1 MPFLKS
7 ELKFTEDSLHPNTRG
22 NILSKF
28 RERGFAV
35 VPAVF
40 QRDSVDAFRAQ
51 IESLI
56 EKGEHP
62 SQPLKLESDDPI
74 LVHPARGPR
83 LIDILKGTFMAW
95 NNEPHPVLFHP
106 AWVVRPANPDQR
118 LVHDWHKDADH
129 EGKTNILG
137 YSRPTVVHVNMYFE
151 DMTIER
157 GPTYVVPRSHR
168 DAKISP
174 YDGAGEDPLV
184 CNKGDA
190 IIWDQR
196 LWHRGSSR
204 TEPGTRIVAIFGF
217 FSVPITPEQWTVSTY
232 QKNAYLAA
240 ETDQEK
246 TLFGGPMNLEGDRS

>member
-1 MPFLKS
+1 MSFLES
-7 ELKFTEDSLHPNTRG
+7 ELKFTEASFHPNNRG
-22 NILSKF
+22 NTLANF
-28 RERGFAV
+28 REKGFAV

-56 EKGEHP
+56 EKGDHP
-62 SQPLKLESDDPI
+62 SQPLKLESEDPI
-74 LVHPARGPR
+74 LVHPAAAPR
-83 LIDILKGTFMAW
+83 LIDMLGGTFMAW
-95 NNEPHPVLFHP
+95 NNDPHPVLFHP
-106 AWVVRPANPDQR
+106 AWAIKPSNPDKR
-118 LVHDWHKDADH
+118 LAHNWHKDADH
-129 EGKTNILG
+129 EGKSNING

-157 GPTYVVPRSHR
+157 GPTYVIPRSHR
-168 DAKISP
+168 DANISP
-174 YDGAGEDPLV
+174 YDGATEEPLI

-190 IIWDQR
+190 ILWDQR

-204 TEPGTRIVAIFGF
+204 TEEGIRIVAIFGF
-217 FSVPITPEQWTVSTY
+217 FAVPITAEQWTVSAS

-240 ETDQEK
+240 ESDQEK